1 MNMKDLYWLAG
12 LLEGEGSF
20 QGIMGPKGLKVTIV
34 VQMADRDV
42 VARVA
47 RIMKTPSLTG
57 PIVRQGIHRK
67 PMWSTAVYGR
77 TAIAWM
83 FMLHP
88 LMGARRKEAIVVAV
102 SAWKKL
108 KVYRTAPK
116 AYKVRDTTSFHHAN
130 NYGDKLVRV

>member
-1 MNMKDLYWLAG
+1 VNIKDLHWLAG

-42 VARVA
+42 VTRVA
-47 RIMKTPSLTG
+47 KIMKTPSLTG
-57 PIVRQGIHRK
+57 PIVRKAPHRK
-67 PMWSTAVYGR
+67 PMWATAVYGR

-83 FMLHP
+83 MMLFP
-88 LMGARRKEAIVVAV
+88 LMGARRREAIVAAI
-102 SAWKKL
+102 SAWRKL

-116 AYKVRDTTSFHHAN
+116 RYKLRDTTAFHASN
-130 NYGDKLVRV
+130 EYGAKHYSV

>member
-1 MNMKDLYWLAG
+1 MNIKDLHWLAG

-83 FMLHP
+83 FVLYP

-108 KVYRTAPK
+108 KV
-116 AYKVRDTTSFHHAN
+116 
-130 NYGDKLVRV
+130 